1 MDPPVGRCDAV
12 RVNGFGESL
21 AEGRRPRPA
30 WSAAGFNQ
38 PQTYVDQSSLIPDTG
53 GGRLPDTRPS
63 GRIQTCPQSPQEYTG
78 EGVVFSQN
86 GNSAVSRA

>member
-1 MDPPVGRCDAV
+1 MR
-12 RVNGFGESL
+12 FE
-21 AEGRRPRPA
+21 PA
-30 WSAAGFNQ
+30 AD
-38 PQTYVDQSSLIPDTG
+38 YVDQSSLIPDTG

-78 EGVVFSQN
+78 EGVVFSQK